1 LAKLPRA
8 HYISFLT
15 DPISAKGCFLSY
27 LSDQNFSHSSHY
39 LSFKFSHGSE
49 LSALKTLM
57 LMVQCSHLHRI
68 FIFALFSTR
77 FRKSGQCR
85 PGRQVDVLSG
95 EQHRQRSFECCP
107 LNNSAYLF
115 FLYASSFFWVTK
127 GSIKVNTL
135 NQDDVE
141 KENPN
146 PNTNDHRPIYELN
159 SVKKYS
165 TPVFKAEEGPSTK
178 AGPSTPQSREDDY
191 SKLSTKDLTVTN
203 SAINLSPPSASPGLS
218 TPLYDVKRTI
228 NQIPSTTPLPHS
240 PKSTLNYDKQQD
252 MIVTRDIIIAISIL
266 TVSLLLIGLIWLA
279 LIVFVPMIRSSRMKV
294 NPRYWFKRKRKVDH
308 PPEWWTQFRFTSQ
321 FSNAEAFPALT
332 HLRESA
338 NSGKRNKNLSI
349 YHPVQRDSDENIS
362 CSLGRSL
369 FASTQELEAG
379 FNPSKVDWLG
389 KEEEDKI
396 GVDEQQDLDSRLESW
411 LRRGERGNLSSA
423 NVMLVLPLK
432 TVTSPF
438 SFFFSCLQWP
448 SSNTVPSIFFS
459 FHKDPSLGLTRHSIL
474 LPVLPSLA
482 PSDSASRLR

>member
-1 LAKLPRA
+1 M
-8 HYISFLT
+8 SFQASNIVRDL
-15 DPISAKGCFLSY
+15 LS
-27 LSDQNFSHSSHY
+27 
-39 LSFKFSHGSE
+39 
-49 LSALKTLM
+49 
-57 LMVQCSHLHRI
+57 
-68 FIFALFSTR
+68 
-77 FRKSGQCR
+77 
-85 PGRQVDVLSG
+85 
-95 EQHRQRSFECCP
+95 
-107 LNNSAYLF
+107 
-115 FLYASSFFWVTK
+115 
-127 GSIKVNTL
+127 SIKVNTL

-165 TPVFKAEEGPSTK
+165 TPVSKAEEGPSTK

-203 SAINLSPPSASPGLS
+203 SAINVSLPSASPGLS

-338 NSGKRNKNLSI
+338 NSG
-349 YHPVQRDSDENIS
+349 
-362 CSLGRSL
+362 RSL

-411 LRRGERGNLSSA
+411 LRKGERWNLSSA
-423 NVMLVLPLK
+423 NV
-432 TVTSPF
+432 
-438 SFFFSCLQWP
+438 
-448 SSNTVPSIFFS
+448 I

-474 LPVLPSLA
+474 LPVLTSLA